1 MKTIFKIYIM
11 VVRHCAWQILS
22 SLGAELLVAMLGPIG
37 LQVYEKQVQAL
48 EAGALEQLVLFLIIM
63 LTVNIVAIIIENL
76 DGLLTQKM
84 QLEITRNFGKPVFEY
99 IQNVPLYHMSDSNF
113 VADKERA
120 INAVE
125 NDILL
130 VVQNINGSIAL
141 IVSIIVLS
149 VMVAQYDVLA
159 LVVLIIMVIVQ
170 NVFTKRGTSEG
181 VELNKSLEMYNIDK
195 PQERRKATGTG
206 GIPPENIRLRRTLT
220 TEYLQLSLCYGVR
233 DRMSIETAG
242 FTGWR

>member
-159 LVVLIIMVIVQ
+159 LVVLIIM
-170 NVFTKRGTSEG
+170 
-181 VELNKSLEMYNIDK
+181 YNIDK

>member
-99 IQNVPLYHMSDSNF
+99 IQMCHYT
-113 VADKERA
+113 
-120 INAVE
+120 I
-125 NDILL
+125 
-130 VVQNINGSIAL
+130 
-141 IVSIIVLS
+141 
-149 VMVAQYDVLA
+149 
-159 LVVLIIMVIVQ
+159 
-170 NVFTKRGTSEG
+170 
-181 VELNKSLEMYNIDK
+181 
-195 PQERRKATGTG
+195 
-206 GIPPENIRLRRTLT
+206 
-220 TEYLQLSLCYGVR
+220 
-233 DRMSIETAG
+233 
-242 FTGWR
+242 

>member
-63 LTVNIVAIIIENL
+63 
-76 DGLLTQKM
+76 
-84 QLEITRNFGKPVFEY
+84 
-99 IQNVPLYHMSDSNF
+99 
-113 VADKERA
+113 
-120 INAVE
+120 
-125 NDILL
+125 
-130 VVQNINGSIAL
+130 
-141 IVSIIVLS
+141 
-149 VMVAQYDVLA
+149 
-159 LVVLIIMVIVQ
+159 
-170 NVFTKRGTSEG
+170 
-181 VELNKSLEMYNIDK
+181 YNIDK

>member
-99 IQNVPLYHMSDSNF
+99 IGMN
-113 VADKERA
+113 
-120 INAVE
+120 
-125 NDILL
+125 
-130 VVQNINGSIAL
+130 
-141 IVSIIVLS
+141 
-149 VMVAQYDVLA
+149 
-159 LVVLIIMVIVQ
+159 
-170 NVFTKRGTSEG
+170 RGTPLRSPRPISFG
-181 VELNKSLEMYNIDK
+181 WTMDTSR
-195 PQERRKATGTG
+195 PSRR
-206 GIPPENIRLRRTLT
+206 ICRRTRRGRRCPTGCPPRGRST
-220 TEYLQLSLCYGVR
+220 TTTSPCR
-233 DRMSIETAG
+233 KSSAASSPSSRAG
-242 FTGWR
+242 GW

>member
-99 IQNVPLYHMSDSNF
+99 AQLQEIISLWHKIPGE
-113 VADKERA
+113 AR
-120 INAVE
+120 
-125 NDILL
+125 
-130 VVQNINGSIAL
+130 GSAYVMIKGMLIA
-141 IVSIIVLS
+141 
-149 VMVAQYDVLA
+149 AQQL
-159 LVVLIIMVIVQ
+159 
-170 NVFTKRGTSEG
+170 
-181 VELNKSLEMYNIDK
+181 
-195 PQERRKATGTG
+195 PQK
-206 GIPPENIRLRRTLT
+206 
-220 TEYLQLSLCYGVR
+220 
-233 DRMSIETAG
+233 
-242 FTGWR
+242 